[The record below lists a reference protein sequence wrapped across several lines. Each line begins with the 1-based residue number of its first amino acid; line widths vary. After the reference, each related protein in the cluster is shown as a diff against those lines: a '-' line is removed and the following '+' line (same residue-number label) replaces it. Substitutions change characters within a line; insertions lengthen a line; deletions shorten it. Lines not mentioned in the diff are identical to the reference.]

1 MEFHEY
7 GLDMGAPGTDR
18 SMVTYMHLQPDG
30 TVLALDVT
38 ELTPE
43 KLSYLRGELGTVEGV
58 RVVDGPGL
66 EARKQAAAQPQ
77 DPKTHMQQL
86 RRQVLGSKKGRW

>member
-43 KLSYLRGELGTVEGV
+43 KLAYMRGELGTVDGV
-58 RVVDGPGL
+58 LVVAGPGL
-66 EARKQAAAQPQ
+66 QSQQQAAVQPK
-77 DPKTHMQQL
+77 DPKKHMQQL
-86 RRQVLGSKKGRW
+86 RRQVLGNKKGRW